1 MEEDKN
7 IDKKVENK
15 EEKSLDTN
23 ISKETL
29 KILEIR
35 MPQECKLFADYKDPI
50 CDDYL
55 LDMCNKIKE
64 RRQIFELWNQRDK
77 GIHVWR

>member
-1 MEEDKN
+1 MEETTN
-7 IDKKVENK
+7 IEKKVEKK

-23 ISKETL
+23 ISKEAGKT
-29 KILEIR
+29 LEIK
-35 MPQECKLFADYKDPI
+35 MPQECKLFADYQDPI

-64 RRQIFELWNQRDK
+64 KRQIFDLWNQRDK
-77 GIHVWR
+77 GIHNWM